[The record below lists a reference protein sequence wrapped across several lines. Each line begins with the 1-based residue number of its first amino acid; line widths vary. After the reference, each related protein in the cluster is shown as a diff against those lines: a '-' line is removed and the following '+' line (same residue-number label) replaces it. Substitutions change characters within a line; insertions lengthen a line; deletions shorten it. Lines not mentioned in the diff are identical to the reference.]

1 MKKKY
6 IKLLLAALMI
16 GGVLCTGGCSTENTD
31 VTDTLVNDVGREV
44 MKDAVDKA
52 GAVAKDTIQK
62 YKDGEYDD
70 EIESAKKKLKDASE
84 YIKTQS
90 KSDSEAGGSEK

>member
-6 IKLLLAALMI
+6 MKLLLAVLMI
-16 GGVLCTGGCSTENTD
+16 VGVLCIGGCSTENTD
-31 VTDTLVNDVGREV
+31 VVDTLVNDVGREV
-44 MKDAVDKA
+44 VKDAVDKA
-52 GAVAKDTIQK
+52 GTAAKDTIQK

-84 YIKTQS
+84 YIKTPS
-90 KSDSEAGGSEK
+90 KSDAEAGDSEK